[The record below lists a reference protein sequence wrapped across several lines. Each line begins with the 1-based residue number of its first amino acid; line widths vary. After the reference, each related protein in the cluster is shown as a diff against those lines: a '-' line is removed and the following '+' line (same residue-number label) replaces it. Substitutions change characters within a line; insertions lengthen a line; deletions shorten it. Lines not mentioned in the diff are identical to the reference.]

1 MSFAVPSNGYRLEGA
16 SLRNSYQAGRDFSGS
31 ITSLEVRVT
40 DQQRQITELSSQLAE
55 LLLREAQSNM
65 LAARLA
71 AVEQWA
77 LKLSAA
83 I

>member
-31 ITSLEVRVT
+31 LTSLKVRVT
-40 DQQRQITELSSQLAE
+40 DQQRQITELASQ
-55 LLLREAQSNM
+55 LLLRETQIDL

-71 AVEQWA
+71 VVEQWA
-77 LKLSAA
+77 LKLSATN
-83 I
+83 

>member
-31 ITSLEVRVT
+31 LTSLEVRVT
-40 DQQRQITELSSQLAE
+40 DQQRQITELASQ
-55 LLLREAQSNM
+55 LLLRETQIDL

-71 AVEQWA
+71 VVEQWA

>member
-16 SLRNSYQAGRDFSGS
+16 SLRNSYQAGLDFSGS
-31 ITSLEVRVT
+31 LTSLEVRVT
-40 DQQRQITELSSQLAE
+40 DQQRQITELASQ
-55 LLLREAQSNM
+55 LLLRETQIDL

-71 AVEQWA
+71 VVEQWA

>member
-31 ITSLEVRVT
+31 ITSLEVRV
-40 DQQRQITELSSQLAE
+40 QRQITELASQ
-55 LLLREAQSNM
+55 LLLRETQIDL

-71 AVEQWA
+71 VVEQWA